1 MQIELQHPEVTGIA
15 KKTEALN
22 EDDVPV
28 HNQNIKDLSPSHQQ
42 NSETN
47 MHLLLL
53 CPYAHEIWK
62 TVLYGQNAPSWRQPN
77 VDTLTF

>member
-62 TVLYGQNAPSWRQPN
+62 TVLYGQNAPS
-77 VDTLTF
+77 